1 MNFKTFL
8 PDDALKPYVKYFYT
22 METDGPSRERKTYRT
37 IADGC
42 PGMLFQKSSEGRFY
56 QDEKELPGTF
66 LFGQSTRHADLCLTG
81 NFNAAGVFLKPHA
94 LSSIFGLDAGLLTDS
109 CMDMRMHAK
118 GKEFR
123 LSEKLEEAKSGQVKI
138 ELLRTYL
145 IKELKENCTRNNQ
158 VMQYALEKIQKTKGT
173 ASISALQHELCL
185 TERSFERKFKQYTG
199 IPPKLFSRIC
209 NFQAS
214 LKQLNKNDF
223 HKLSDIAYE
232 NNYADQSHFIRSFK
246 EFAGFSPNQFQKRS
260 DGIVE
265 NLAEL
270 VF

>member
-8 PDDALKPYVKYFYT
+8 PDDALKPYIKYFYT
-22 METDGPSRERKTYRT
+22 IETTGACPGQKTFRT

-42 PGMLFQKSSEGRFY
+42 PGMLFQNSSEGRFY

-81 NFNAAGVFLKPHA
+81 NFNAAGVFLKPNA
-94 LSSIFGLDAGLLTDS
+94 LSSIFGLDAGMLTDS
-109 CMDMRMHAK
+109 CMDMRIHSK

-123 LSEKLEEAKSGQVKI
+123 LSEKLEEAESGQVKV

-145 IKELKENCTRNNQ
+145 TKELTGNRTHRNQ
-158 VMQYALEKIQKTKGT
+158 AMQYALEKIQHTKGT
-173 ASISALQHELCL
+173 ISIRALQQELCL
-185 TERSFERKFKQYTG
+185 TERSLERKFKQYTG
-199 IPPKLFSRIC
+199 ISPKLFSRIC

-246 EFAGFSPNQFQKRS
+246 EFAGFSPNQFRKRAG
-260 DGIVE
+260 GIVE